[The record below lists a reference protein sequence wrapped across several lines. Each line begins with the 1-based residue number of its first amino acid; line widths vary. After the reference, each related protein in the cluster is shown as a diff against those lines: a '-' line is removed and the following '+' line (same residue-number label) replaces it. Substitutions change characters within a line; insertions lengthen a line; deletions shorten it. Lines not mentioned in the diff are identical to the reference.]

1 MDLTRVCCDILDQL
15 TAVVQQL
22 EDRDYQCPSTTLS
35 DSTIGQ
41 HLRHTLEF
49 FGCLEKGFANGVVN
63 YDHRERNE
71 EIETNRQLA
80 LVRLEQIKK
89 FLGEPRGNCSLNLE
103 VAYNRGSE
111 QSQRVPSNYYR
122 ELAYNVEHA
131 VHHMALIKIGIR
143 EVAPYVQ
150 VPDGFGVA
158 VSTLRHQ
165 DSLLLNS

>member
-1 MDLTRVCCDILDQL
+1 MELTRVCCGILDQL

-22 EDRDYQCPSTTLS
+22 EDRDFDRPSTTLS

-49 FGCLEKGFANGVVN
+49 FACLEHGFANGVVN
-63 YDHRERNE
+63 YDQRERNE
-71 EIETNRQLA
+71 EIETNRRLA
-80 LVRLEQIKK
+80 LVRLEQIKN
-89 FLGEPRGNCSLNLE
+89 FLDQQRDNCSLNLV
-103 VAYNRGSE
+103 VAYDRGSE
-111 QSQRVPSNYYR
+111 QSQRIPSNFYR

-143 EVAPYVQ
+143 EVAPYVH